1 MKKMIAIGAVL
12 LVLALG
18 GVTALAAGTGYVDAD
33 GDGVCDNRPSGAGG
47 NGAGYVDA
55 DGDGVCDNLKL
66 RGANGR
72 HGREK

>member
-1 MKKMIAIGAVL
+1 MKKRIAAVSMIL
-12 LVLALG
+12 LLTIALG
-18 GVTALAAGTGYVDAD
+18 GVTVLAA
-33 GDGVCDNRPSGAGG
+33 
-47 NGAGYVDA
+47 GAGYVDA